1 MSRFIY
7 ISLHKLSQPIYTPYS
22 PSPCHFSPGQKW
34 PQIGSVKN
42 RKPVRANNIV
52 SLVVERANISYFGGR
67 SGGGV
72 RIFGSFP

>member
-7 ISLHKLSQPIYTPYS
+7 ISPHNSPSLYINLLSQPLPLA
-22 PSPCHFSPGQKW
+22 QVKKW